1 MVNNFI
7 GCFCLLFNG
16 PMDKRFANIFGL
28 TEEQCIALLDTPPD
42 QTEDESERYIAASQL
57 ANYPSEASIDALIR
71 AVNTTYDS
79 LDNRITRRKSVE
91 TLGKLKAA
99 RGLGAIRPCLADTDR
114 YTVESAV
121 WAIGEIGTENTE
133 ILEEI
138 AQLLEKPDQTYRVII
153 HTLVKLDYAASV
165 DRVQPFMDADDEP
178 TASAAIATVCRFARD
193 FSQIDRVVAFLQ
205 SDSVNAR
212 RACLEDLINSQ
223 YYSAIPA
230 IARCPI
236 SLMFRLRA
244 VRTLAEGGMATGEV
258 KLEEVLPIIEQILLD
273 HPKDLELVHEYDQ
286 PPSLEFLVRE
296 LYQTDFGRTY
306 LGVQT
311 FIEQQP
317 DAAPAALF
325 ATYEAEAHNDYGAHY
340 HVMKLMGWLKHQP
353 AYELLLEAL
362 NNTSPQFMKS
372 RAAAALALGELGD
385 TRAIE
390 PLQATAHSK
399 IWMLQYASL
408 MALEKFGDYSQ
419 HKLLLDASDWAV
431 KAKANASMAK
441 V

>member
-1 MVNNFI
+1 
-7 GCFCLLFNG
+7 
-16 PMDKRFANIFGL
+16 MDKRFANIFGL
-28 TEEQCIALLDTPPD
+28 TEEQCIALLDTPPE
-42 QTEDESERYIAASQL
+42 QAADESERYIAASQL
-57 ANYPSEASIDALIR
+57 ANYPSEPAIDALIR
-71 AVNTTYDS
+71 AVNNTYDS
-79 LDNRITRRKSVE
+79 LDNRITRRKAVE
-91 TLGKLKAA
+91 TLGKLRAA
-99 RGLGAIRPCLADTDR
+99 RGLEVIRICLADTDR

-138 AQLLEKPDQTYRVII
+138 AQLLTQPEQTYRVII
-153 HTLVKLDYAASV
+153 HTLVKLDYAAAV
-165 DRVQPFMDADDEP
+165 DRVRPFMDDGDAP

-212 RACLEDLINSQ
+212 RACLEDLINSE
-223 YYSAIPA
+223 YYPAIPA

-244 VRTLAEGGMATGEV
+244 VRTLAERGMQTEDV
-258 KLEEVLPIIEQILLD
+258 KLNDVLPVIEQILWDNPHDLD
-273 HPKDLELVHEYDQ
+273 LVHEYDQ
-286 PPSLEFLVRE
+286 SPSLEFLVQE

-306 LGVQT
+306 LATQT
-311 FIEQQP
+311 FIEQQA
-317 DAAPAALF
+317 DIAPTALF
-325 ATYEAEAHNDYGAHY
+325 ATYTAEAHNDYGAHY

-353 AYELLLEAL
+353 AYDLLLEAL

-385 TRAIE
+385 PRAIV
-390 PLQATAHSK
+390 PLQATAQSK

-419 HKLLLDASDWAV
+419 HKLLIEANDWAV
-431 KAKANASMAK
+431 RAKAQRSMATALK
-441 V
+441 

>member
-1 MVNNFI
+1 
-7 GCFCLLFNG
+7 
-16 PMDKRFANIFGL
+16 MDKRFANIFGL
-28 TEEQCIALLDTPPD
+28 TEEQCIALLDTPPE
-42 QTEDESERYIAASQL
+42 QAEDESERYIAASQL
-57 ANYPSEASIDALIR
+57 ANYPSDASIDALIR
-71 AVNTTYDS
+71 AVNVTYDS
-79 LDNRITRRKSVE
+79 LDNRITRRKAVE
-91 TLGKLKAA
+91 TLGKLKAS
-99 RGLGAIRPCLADTDR
+99 RGMDAIRTCLVDEDR

-121 WAIGEIGTENTE
+121 WSIGEIGTENEE

-138 AQLLEKPDQTYRVII
+138 SRLLEKPDQTYRVII

-165 DRVQPFMDADDEP
+165 DRVRPFMDAEDEP

-193 FSQIDRVVAFLQ
+193 FSQIERVVGFLQ

-223 YYSAIPA
+223 YYPAIPA

-244 VRTLAEGGMATGEV
+244 VRTLAASGMATGEV
-258 KLEEVLPIIEQILLD
+258 KLEDVLPVIEQILLD

-286 PPSLEFLVRE
+286 PPSLEFLVQE

-306 LGVQT
+306 LAIQT

-325 ATYEAEAHNDYGAHY
+325 ATYETEAHNDYGAHY

-353 AYELLLEAL
+353 AYDLLLEAL
-362 NNTSPQFMKS
+362 HNTAPQFMKS
-372 RAAAALALGELGD
+372 RAAAAISLGELGD
-385 TRAIE
+385 SRAIAQ
-390 PLQATAHSK
+390 LQSSAQSK

-408 MALEKFGDYSQ
+408 MALEKLGDYSQ
-419 HKLLLDASDWAV
+419 HKLLVEADDWAV
-431 KAKANASMAK
+431 RAKASRAVSAAQ

>member
-1 MVNNFI
+1 
-7 GCFCLLFNG
+7 
-16 PMDKRFANIFGL
+16 MDKRFANIFGL
-28 TEEQCIALLDTPPD
+28 TEEQCIALLDTPPE
-42 QTEDESERYIAASQL
+42 QAEDESERYIAASQL

-91 TLGKLKAA
+91 TLGKLKAS
-99 RGLGAIRPCLADTDR
+99 RSLDTIRACLSDEDR

-121 WAIGEIGTENTE
+121 WAIGEIGTEHKE
-133 ILEEI
+133 ILEDI
-138 AQLLEKPDQTYRVII
+138 AQLLGKPNQTYRVII
-153 HTLVKLDYAASV
+153 HTLVKLDYGAAV
-165 DRVQPFMDADDEP
+165 ERVSPFMDAEDEP
-178 TASAAIATVCRFARD
+178 TASAAIATVCRFNRD

-223 YYSAIPA
+223 YYPAIPA

-244 VRTLAEGGMATGEV
+244 VRALAESGMAASEV
-258 KLEEVLPIIEQILLD
+258 TLEDVLPVIEQILWD
-273 HPKDLELVHEYDQ
+273 HPQDLDLVHEYDQ
-286 PPSLEFLVRE
+286 PPSLEFLVQE

-306 LGVQT
+306 LAIQT
-311 FIEQQP
+311 FIEQQA
-317 DAAPAALF
+317 DTAPAALF

-353 AYELLLEAL
+353 AYNLLLEAL

-372 RAAAALALGELGD
+372 RAAAALSLGELED
-385 TRAIE
+385 SRAIE
-390 PLQATAHSK
+390 ALQASAHSK

-408 MALEKFGDYSQ
+408 MALEKLGDYSQ
-419 HKLLLDASDWAV
+419 HKLLLDANDWAV
-431 KAKANASMAK
+431 RAKANLSMAK

>member
-1 MVNNFI
+1 
-7 GCFCLLFNG
+7 
-16 PMDKRFANIFGL
+16 MDKRFANIFGL
-28 TEEQCIALLDTPPD
+28 TEDQCITLLDTPPE
-42 QTEDESERYIAASQL
+42 QAEDESERYIAASQL
-57 ANYPSEASIDALIR
+57 ANYPSDASIDALIR
-71 AVNTTYDS
+71 AVNITYDS

-91 TLGKLKAA
+91 TLGKLKAV
-99 RGLGAIRPCLADTDR
+99 RSLDAIRPCLSDDDR

-121 WAIGEIGTENTE
+121 WAIGEIGTKDDE

-165 DRVQPFMDADDEP
+165 DRVRRFMDAEDEP

-223 YYSAIPA
+223 YYPAIPA

-244 VRTLAEGGMATGEV
+244 VRTLAESGMAAGEV
-258 KLEEVLPIIEQILLD
+258 TLEDVLPVVEQILWD
-273 HPKDLELVHEYDQ
+273 HPNDLELVHEYDQ
-286 PPSLEFLVRE
+286 PPSLEFLVQE

-306 LGVQT
+306 LATQT
-311 FIEQQP
+311 FIEQQL
-317 DAAPAALF
+317 DNAPAALF

-340 HVMKLMGWLKHQP
+340 HVMKLMGWLKHEP
-353 AYELLLEAL
+353 AYGLLLEAL
-362 NNTSPQFMKS
+362 DNTSPQFMKS

-385 TRAIE
+385 SRALE
-390 PLQATAHSK
+390 PLQASAQSK

-408 MALEKFGDYSQ
+408 MALEKLGDYSQ
-419 HKLLLDASDWAV
+419 HKLLLEADDWAV
-431 KAKANASMAK
+431 RAKANRSVEMAQ

>member
-1 MVNNFI
+1 
-7 GCFCLLFNG
+7 
-16 PMDKRFANIFGL
+16 MDKRFANIFGL

-42 QTEDESERYIAASQL
+42 QAADESERYIAASQL
-57 ANYPSEASIDALIR
+57 ANYPSDASIDALIR

-91 TLGKLKAA
+91 TLGKLKAE
-99 RGLGAIRPCLADTDR
+99 RGLDTIYPCLSDEDR

-121 WAIGEIGTENTE
+121 WAIGEIGTENAE

-138 AQLLEKPDQTYRVII
+138 AHLLEKPDQTYRVII
-153 HTLVKLDYAASV
+153 HTLVKLNYAAAV
-165 DRVQPFMDADDEP
+165 DRVRPFMDAEDEP
-178 TASAAIATVCRFARD
+178 TASAAIATVCRFTRD
-193 FSQIDRVVAFLQ
+193 FSQINRVVAFLQ

-212 RACLEDLINSQ
+212 RACLEDLINAQ
-223 YYSAIPA
+223 YYPAIPA

-244 VRTLAEGGMATGEV
+244 VRTLAESGIASGEV
-258 KLEEVLPIIEQILLD
+258 NLDEVVPVIEQILWD
-273 HPKDLELVHEYDQ
+273 HPNDLELVHEYDQ
-286 PPSLEFLVRE
+286 PPSLEFLVQE

-306 LGVQT
+306 LAIQT
-311 FIEQQP
+311 FIEQQA

-340 HVMKLMGWLKHQP
+340 HVMKLMGWLKHEP
-353 AYELLLEAL
+353 AYDLLLEAL
-362 NNTSPQFMKS
+362 DNTSPQFMKS
-372 RAAAALALGELGD
+372 RTAAALSLGELGHPQ
-385 TRAIE
+385 AIA
-390 PLQATAHSK
+390 PLQASAHSK

-408 MALEKFGDYSQ
+408 MALEKLGDYSQ
-419 HKLLLDASDWAV
+419 HKLLVDANDWAV
-431 KAKANASMAK
+431 RAKANRSVKMAE

>member
-1 MVNNFI
+1 
-7 GCFCLLFNG
+7 
-16 PMDKRFANIFGL
+16 MDKRFANIFGL
-28 TEEQCIALLDTPPD
+28 TEEQCITLLDTPPE
-42 QTEDESERYIAASQL
+42 QTADESERYIAASQL
-57 ANYPSEASIDALIR
+57 ANYPSEPAIDALIR
-71 AVNTTYDS
+71 AVNNTYDS

-91 TLGKLKAA
+91 TLGKLKAT
-99 RGLGAIRPCLADTDR
+99 RSLDAIRTCLADDDR

-121 WAIGEIGTENTE
+121 WAIGEIGTESEE

-138 AQLLEKPDQTYRVII
+138 AQLLTKPDQTYRVII
-153 HTLVKLDYAASV
+153 HTLVKLDYGAAV
-165 DRVQPFMDADDEP
+165 DRVRPFMDAEDEP

-223 YYSAIPA
+223 YYPAIPA

-244 VRTLAEGGMATGEV
+244 VRALAESGMATGDV
-258 KLEEVLPIIEQILLD
+258 KLEDVLPVIEQILWD
-273 HPKDLELVHEYDQ
+273 HPKNLELVHEYDQ
-286 PPSLEFLVRE
+286 PPSLEFLVQE

-306 LGVQT
+306 LAIQT

-317 DAAPAALF
+317 TTAPAALF

-353 AYELLLEAL
+353 AYDLLLEAL

-385 TRAIE
+385 SRAIE
-390 PLQATAHSK
+390 ALKTSAQSK

-408 MALEKFGDYSQ
+408 MALEKFDDYSQ
-419 HKLLLDASDWAV
+419 HKLLLDTNDWAV
-431 KAKANASMAK
+431 RAKANHAEKIAQ

>member
-1 MVNNFI
+1 
-7 GCFCLLFNG
+7 
-16 PMDKRFANIFGL
+16 MDKRFANIFGL
-28 TEEQCIALLDTPPD
+28 TEEQCIALLDTPPE
-42 QTEDESERYIAASQL
+42 QATDESERYIAASQL
-57 ANYPSEASIDALIR
+57 ANYPSDAAIDALIR
-71 AVNTTYDS
+71 AVNTPYDS

-91 TLGKLKAA
+91 TLGKLKAR
-99 RGLGAIRPCLADTDR
+99 RGLDVIRTCLSDDDR

-121 WAIGEIGTENTE
+121 WAIGEIGTEDAE

-153 HTLVKLDYAASV
+153 HTLVKLDYGASV
-165 DRVQPFMDADDEP
+165 DRVRPFMNAEDEP

-212 RACLEDLINSQ
+212 RACLEDLINSR
-223 YYSAIPA
+223 YYPAIPA

-244 VRTLAEGGMATGEV
+244 VRALAESGMKTGEV
-258 KLEEVLPIIEQILLD
+258 KLDDVLPVIEQILRD

-286 PPSLEFLVRE
+286 PPALEFLVQE

-306 LGVQT
+306 LAIQT
-311 FIEQQP
+311 FIEQQA
-317 DAAPAALF
+317 DTAPPALF

-353 AYELLLEAL
+353 AYDLLLEAL

-385 TRAIE
+385 PRAIT
-390 PLQATAHSK
+390 PLQTSAQSK

-408 MALEKFGDYSQ
+408 MALEKLGDYSQ
-419 HKLLLDASDWAV
+419 HKLLIEADDWAV
-431 KAKANASMAK
+431 RAKANRSVQMAE